1 LGCTPP
7 IKKKKTHPPDPFLQV
22 KEIFE
27 AALCQPWIR
36 VYSIASE
43 ISTRALNSAGYE

>member
-1 LGCTPP
+1 M
-7 IKKKKTHPPDPFLQV
+7 THPLDPFPQV

-27 AALCQPWIR
+27 PALCQARIK

-43 ISTRALNSAGYE
+43 ISTRALNSEGYE